1 MKILFEGA
9 IILAVYFLGIFISD
23 IVRSVVFIPGNIIGM
38 GLLFLLLNLGVVKIS
53 CIEKVSGFMLKN
65 MGFFFIPLSVAIY
78 VLFDI
83 IRPVWIEITI
93 ILILSNIFVLFV
105 TGKIV
110 QIFIEKTKKERNI

>member
-65 MGFFFIPLSVAIY
+65 MGFFFIPLSVGIY